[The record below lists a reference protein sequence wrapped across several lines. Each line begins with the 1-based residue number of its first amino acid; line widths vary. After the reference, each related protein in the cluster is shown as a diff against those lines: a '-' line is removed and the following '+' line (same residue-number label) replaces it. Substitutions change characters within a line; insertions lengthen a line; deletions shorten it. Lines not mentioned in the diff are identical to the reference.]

1 LHEVLFLPSGAGA
14 KGEQAGQAKKDKPHD
29 GDAKGDANGDAKG
42 DAKGSVNGDA
52 DDDVESNEEADK
64 EAIGEAKM
72 GEEGGS
78 GALRRS
84 SRIKQAGKSATLVAH
99 RR

>member
-1 LHEVLFLPSGAGA
+1 MHEVLFIPSGAGA
-14 KGEQAGQAKKDKPHD
+14 KGDGQEGQDKPHN

-42 DAKGSVNGDA
+42 DAKGNVNGDA

-64 EAIGEAKM
+64 EVIGEAKM